1 MKFRQVPL
9 IPLYR
14 YWRTKPWNI
23 SVLLHSRD
31 NNQPKKRL
39 SRTFSGDKRDIV
51 VVQRD
56 TDIAADD
63 ERFLPL
69 RGLQYA
75 DPQYVNCDLNSNKST
90 SASEHLY
97 SEVAEVKETIPKYN
111 IPIPN
116 VKCPD
121 VKVSMI

>member
-1 MKFRQVPL
+1 MT
-9 IPLYR
+9 PLYR

-23 SVLLHSRD
+23 SILLHSRD
-31 NNQPKKRL
+31 SNQPKKRL